1 MEVGHEVGVG
11 ERLVQNIIR
20 AGLRVLKGDRRA
32 LERNVRDREVDI
44 DLQKLVRV
52 IMIMYEGSLA
62 SQTLSGEESLV

>member
-1 MEVGHEVGVG
+1 M
-11 ERLVQNIIR
+11 QNIIR